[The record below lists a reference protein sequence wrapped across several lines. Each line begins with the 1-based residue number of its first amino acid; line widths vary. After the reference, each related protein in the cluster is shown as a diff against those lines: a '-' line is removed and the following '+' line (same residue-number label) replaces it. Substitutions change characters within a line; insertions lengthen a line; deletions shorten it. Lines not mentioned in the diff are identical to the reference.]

1 MTFSV
6 RVLLKTGQ
14 MMTVPVE
21 ADDFGAAANKVLD
34 SLEGQGE
41 VVQVYVE
48 RTFSDS

>member
-14 MMTVPVE
+14 MMTVPIE
-21 ADDFGAAANKVLD
+21 AEDFGDAANQALE
-34 SLEGQGE
+34 SLHDQGE